1 MPFVLVEKGEPVH
14 HPLIQA
20 VGGVLGHLA
29 HDVRALL
36 QPTQLA
42 ARRRRKDVDLT
53 VLAAIAVTGYD
64 GAAGFV
70 SRCSVVW

>member
-1 MPFVLVEKGEPVH
+1 MPFVLVEKGETVH

-29 HDVRALL
+29 HDVRPFL
-36 QPTQLA
+36 QPAQLA
-42 ARRRRKDVDLT
+42 ARRRRKDIDCAI
-53 VLAAIAVTGYD
+53 LAAIAETSYD
-64 GAAGFV
+64 DAAGCA